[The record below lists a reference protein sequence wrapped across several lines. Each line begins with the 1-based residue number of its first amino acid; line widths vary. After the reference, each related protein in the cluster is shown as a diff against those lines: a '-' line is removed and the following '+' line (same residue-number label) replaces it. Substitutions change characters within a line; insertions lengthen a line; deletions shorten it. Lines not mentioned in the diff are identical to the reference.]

1 MHAQPQVINKVKRI
15 ASCVMMH
22 HLTQPPNCLAKVMI
36 ALALLCNHHYIS
48 QLSTA
53 EPPSTLEHYK
63 NTTEIKEMR
72 NLCVC
77 VCVCVCVSKGCY
89 IFPKS
94 DLAFGGCVRTTH
106 LDIFV
111 QESQNL

>member
-1 MHAQPQVINKVKRI
+1 MYAQSQVISKVERI
-15 ASCVMMH
+15 ASCVMMR
-22 HLTQPPNCLAKVMI
+22 HLTQPPNCLAEVMI

-77 VCVCVCVSKGCY
+77 VCVCVCLRVAIY
-89 IFPKS
+89 
-94 DLAFGGCVRTTH
+94 
-106 LDIFV
+106 
-111 QESQNL
+111 SQTLT